1 LSVEKDSGAVVR
13 ACIARARRWA
23 RLVVF
28 LPLGLTGCHT
38 PHVISEQDALYCE
51 AQGLRPGSDANFN
64 CAVKREA
71 EREQDGGVGAAAQST
86 VTSPV
91 ALPLSAEP
99 LRPPAHPGGVSQIT
113 PKRLAP
119 GTTETINFSISVNA
133 DCVFTGMPTVRIDKQ
148 PANGTV
154 RVSQRIDFAR
164 LSQNGM
170 PETCG
175 DKKISGVSVEYTP
188 NKNYVGSDVVEFET
202 MTRLGRTDFK
212 VPITVEKPSLEEE

>member
-1 LSVEKDSGAVVR
+1 MSVEKNPGAVVR
-13 ACIARARRWA
+13 GCIALARRWA

-28 LPLGLTGCHT
+28 LPVGLTGCHT
-38 PHVISEQDALYCE
+38 PRVLSEQDALYCE

-71 EREQDGGVGAAAQST
+71 DREQDGGVGAVAQPALT
-86 VTSPV
+86 
-91 ALPLSAEP
+91 LPLSAEP

-113 PKRLAP
+113 PKSLAP

-164 LSQNGM
+164 LSQNGV
-170 PETCG
+170 PVTCG
-175 DKKISGVSVEYTP
+175 DKKISGISVEYTP
-188 NKNYVGSDVVEFET
+188 NKNYVGSDVVEFAT
-202 MTRLGRTDFK
+202 MTRLGRTAFK
-212 VPITVEKPSLEEE
+212 VPITVEKPSQEE